1 MIPERRRNSSFFGSQ
16 CILRADGARFRPSP
30 DQIIG
35 LTSVICSG
43 QSGRTPASAPPRR
56 YEKILD
62 MDDENSSHKTRQNIE
77 VSISLATAERTM

>member
-1 MIPERRRNSSFFGSQ
+1 MAHAFGH
-16 CILRADGARFRPSP
+16 PP

-43 QSGRTPASAPPRR
+43 QNGRTLTSAPPRR

-62 MDDENSSHKTRQNIE
+62 MDDENSSHKTSQNIDA
-77 VSISLATAERTM
+77 SISLATAEWTM